1 MTTTKPIE
9 MFVRLVVPDNIALTA
24 KHTLLKMGFK
34 LADLKRADYY
44 KFEVE
49 LNKDN
54 NINKNNTAKNSIQEQ
69 LSKVDILANANKHK
83 VSFEK
88 ERQGTKILVTEL
100 DATGQGLLHTLRERL
115 GLTQVHSVLQG
126 TLWAFTGCSEED
138 TVKMTKELLINEHY
152 QEFRVLQ

>member
-1 MTTTKPIE
+1 MTNQKTIE

-49 LNKDN
+49 KDKSE
-54 NINKNNTAKNSIQEQ
+54 INKESIQEQ

-83 VSFEK
+83 VSFAK
-88 ERQGTKILVTEL
+88 DKQGTNILVTEL
-100 DATGQGLLHTLRERL
+100 DATGAALLHTLRERL
-115 GLTQVHSVLQG
+115 GLTQIKSALSG
-126 TLWAFTGCSEED
+126 TLWTFVGCSEED
-138 TVKMTKELLINEHY
+138 AVKMTKELLINENY